1 MALLVPLSR
10 FASRVGGGSAFFVR
24 HHSRIMKLEDFL
36 DVEAFEKSVTPPD
49 SGLIQI
55 WSQTAF
61 EVCGDKHRDVARI
74 RDIYL
79 EIPAAEL
86 RPRQI
91 VTFVEAL
98 LQALPSDDARK
109 SLIRAEALKFRRFEL
124 P

>member
-1 MALLVPLSR
+1 MN
-10 FASRVGGGSAFFVR
+10 
-24 HHSRIMKLEDFL
+24 IEDYL

-49 SGLIQI
+49 GGLIQI

-86 RPRQI
+86 SPRQI
-91 VTFVEAL
+91 VTFVEVL
-98 LQALPSDDARK
+98 LQALPCDEDRK
-109 SLIRAEALKFRRFEL
+109 RLIRAKALQFRRFEL